1 MRKLLLILAIAVVV
15 PALAHAQASGSF
27 TYGTGGANGVNGN
40 GVVGCVLDNHGTITG
55 GGNNTCVVSSTG
67 VCPVQTGPA
76 CSINADCTAP
86 FNTCVSGTCEASC
99 TPGSAGNTACSSL
112 NVPFGSGSICTSSG
126 FCSSTSC
133 QFFTCTSNT
142 DCLDI
147 YGLNSGATCANAVCQ
162 LPATNF
168 PGGCMGSASG
178 GIKTNSGNG
187 NVFDIRP
194 SAVIGLL
201 TDVTVT
207 SKQQAAAANNIA
219 LSAALAGIDFSV
231 EVEGENGTPKP
242 NVIPNGTV
250 TYDARFVQ
258 ISTNLFNALSGGCL
272 ANAGGC
278 FLTFAEST
286 VSAHSFDWIAGAPA
300 GGTTLQSGEYLVKA
314 SWAPSAGFG
323 LVANSIGEAMAC
335 VGPVN
340 LTVSQNK
347 IYKFN
352 TPNATSVN
360 TF

>member
-1 MRKLLLILAIAVVV
+1 MKKLLLILAVVV
-15 PALAHAQASGSF
+15 CTPALASAQASGSF

-67 VCPVQTGPA
+67 VCPVDTGPA
-76 CSINADCTAP
+76 CTTNAQCAAVPP
-86 FNTCVSGTCEASC
+86 FNTCVSGTCEVSC
-99 TPGSAGNTACSSL
+99 TPGSSGNAACSSA
-112 NVPFGSGSICTSSG
+112 VGSGSICTSSG

-133 QFFTCTSNT
+133 QFFTCTTNT

-147 YGLNSGATCANAVCQ
+147 YGLNSGATCVNAVCQ

-207 SKQQAAAANNIA
+207 SKQSADANGTV
-219 LSAALAGIDFSV
+219 LSAALAGIDFTV
-231 EVEGENGTPKP
+231 DVEGVSGTPKP

-258 ISTNLFNALSGGCL
+258 ISTNLFTALSSGCL